1 MWSKILS
8 KMRNAGGRCVRGAVM
23 TGIAIGA
30 VWAQSAASAG
40 TTVRVNPAKMPKLST
55 VDSRFV
61 SYNVEMVEV
70 TGGRLLEPYS
80 DDLSAPKNPTPDPK
94 QPRRQESEPLP

>member
-40 TTVRVNPAKMPKLST
+40 TTVRVNPAKMPKLSN

-70 TGGRLLEPYS
+70 TSGRLLQPDRDGVS
-80 DDLSAPKNPTPDPK
+80 GPKKRTPDARHPGGM
-94 QPRRQESEPLP
+94 

>member
-30 VWAQSAASAG
+30 GWAQSAASAG
-40 TTVRVNPAKMPKLST
+40 TTVRVNPAKMTKLT
-55 VDSRFV
+55 IVDPRFV

-70 TGGRLLEPYS
+70 TGGRFWKPYS
-80 DDLSAPKNPTPDPK
+80 DYCPSPKFRSAVKAIT
-94 QPRRQESEPLP
+94 

>member
-40 TTVRVNPAKMPKLST
+40 TTVRVNPAKMPKIST

-70 TGGRLLEPYS
+70 TGGRFLKPYNDHASAQKKAPTDPHQQVRDDPEP
-80 DDLSAPKNPTPDPK
+80 
-94 QPRRQESEPLP
+94 